1 MFVAVLAPLMY
12 TTYAELPV
20 SAVGCI
26 LIAVALAY
34 GGTAAH
40 ANLAAA
46 ATVIMALM
54 FAFLPKVST
63 GNVLTAR
70 NFYGALR
77 VTDGDSDF
85 GRIRQLYH
93 GSTIHGAAFLAP
105 KDRLKPTTYYG
116 ANSAIGILLGK
127 RSVTPRKVGVV
138 GLGAGT
144 LAAYAAAGDTF
155 RFYEINPLVQEIA
168 QTRFD
173 FLSACRGRCEVVVGD
188 ARLSL
193 EREETQNF
201 DILALD
207 AFSGDSVPVHLLT
220 TEAFRTYIRHLK
232 PSGVLVVHVS
242 NHYLELA
249 PIVASACEPLGKVVR
264 VLGSSVFDDKLQTYG
279 NEWVMVTND
288 SKLFAQADLSAATR
302 ASRHVRPWTDDY
314 SNLFQILRF

>member
-1 MFVAVLAPLMY
+1 MTFFRPAEAV
-12 TTYAELPV
+12 
-20 SAVGCI
+20 
-26 LIAVALAY
+26 
-34 GGTAAH
+34 
-40 ANLAAA
+40 
-46 ATVIMALM
+46 
-54 FAFLPKVST
+54 
-63 GNVLTAR
+63 
-70 NFYGALR
+70 
-77 VTDGDSDF
+77 
-85 GRIRQLYH
+85 
-93 GSTIHGAAFLAP
+93 
-105 KDRLKPTTYYG
+105 
-116 ANSAIGILLGK
+116 
-127 RSVTPRKVGVV
+127 
-138 GLGAGT
+138 
-144 LAAYAAAGDTF
+144 
-155 RFYEINPLVQEIA
+155 
-168 QTRFD
+168 
-173 FLSACRGRCEVVVGD
+173 EVVVGD

-232 PSGVLVVHVS
+232 PSGVLVVHAS

>member
-1 MFVAVLAPLMY
+1 MAA
-12 TTYAELPV
+12 
-20 SAVGCI
+20 
-26 LIAVALAY
+26 ALAY

-46 ATVIMALM
+46 ATIIMALM
-54 FAFLPKVST
+54 FALLPNAST

-77 VTDGDSDF
+77 VTDGDAKF

-105 KDRLKPTTYYG
+105 ADRLKPTTYYG
-116 ANSAIGILLGK
+116 SNSAIGILLGK
-127 RSVTPRKVGVV
+127 QSGAPRKVGVV

-144 LAAYAAAGDTF
+144 LAAYATEGDTF
-155 RFYEINPLVQEIA
+155 RFYEINPLVQQIA

-173 FLSACRGRCEVVVGD
+173 FLPSCQGRCEVVVGD

-193 EREETQNF
+193 EREENHNF

-220 TEAFRTYIRHLK
+220 TEAFRTYLRHLK
-232 PSGVLVVHVS
+232 PSGVLAVHVS
-242 NHYLELA
+242 NRYLELA

-264 VLGSSVFDDKLQTYG
+264 VLDSSVFDDKSQTYG
-279 NEWVMVTND
+279 NEWVMVTDDPN
-288 SKLFAQADLSAATR
+288 LFAQADLSAATR